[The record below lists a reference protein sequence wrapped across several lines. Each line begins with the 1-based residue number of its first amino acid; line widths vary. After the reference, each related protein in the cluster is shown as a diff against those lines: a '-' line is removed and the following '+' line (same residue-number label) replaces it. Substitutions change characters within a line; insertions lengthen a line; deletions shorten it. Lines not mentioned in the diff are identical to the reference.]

1 MARMTPAQAKKLV
14 QKSNQKTKAVLSQMG
29 SIGEETLARHLQA
42 HKIKYQREFKFNP
55 DSDHRADFFL
65 PEYNLLVEVEGGT
78 RAKSRHTTHDGYSK
92 DLMKYNT
99 AQILGYFR
107 LAFTTEQVS
116 NGAAIQNIKRF
127 ITAHQIKRNAVK
139 KALAGTVTSD
149 SIKTMIDNAVSV
161 AMNNLVSMDMSSD
174 FGETPDVIVKAERK
188 A

>member
-1 MARMTPAQAKKLV
+1 
-14 QKSNQKTKAVLSQMG
+14 MG

-127 ITAHQIKRNAVK
+127 ITAHQI
-139 KALAGTVTSD
+139 
-149 SIKTMIDNAVSV
+149 
-161 AMNNLVSMDMSSD
+161 NL
-174 FGETPDVIVKAERK
+174 GLIHQTTLRKETLEQVIVGQIRLLFEHIGQRHMNGPVRIKR
-188 A
+188 